1 MTLGIHTKADLRDR
15 TRGAGRGL
23 LAGAMLLLAA
33 GGLLLW
39 WSRGAAVFG
48 DIVLAAVAWC
58 F

>member
-1 MTLGIHTKADLRDR
+1 MTLGIHTKPDLPDR
-15 TRGAGRGL
+15 TRGAARGL
-23 LAGAMLLLAA
+23 LAGATLLLAA
-33 GGLLLW
+33 GGLGRW